1 MTRMRRPGRQR
12 GLALVEFALVASGG
26 FILLLLGV
34 FELSRVMYTFNTANE
49 ATRLG
54 ARLAVVCGMNDT
66 VITDRMSALLPELN
80 ASTVSI
86 TYEPSGCQADA
97 VDDTP
102 ACQSATVAINPGTTI
117 QTVIPFIDFTIDIP
131 PFSTTLTRE
140 AMDSSNCT

>member
-1 MTRMRRPGRQR
+1 MKRLGRSRKER
-12 GLALVEFALVASGG
+12 GAALVEFALVAAGG

-34 FELSRVMYTFNTANE
+34 FELGRVMYTFNTANE

-54 ARLAVVCGMNDT
+54 ARLAVVCGLNDT

-80 ASTVSI
+80 ADTVSV
-86 TYEPSGCQADA
+86 TYDPPGCQAAA

-102 ACQSATVAINPGTTI
+102 ACQSATVAINPGTAI
-117 QTVIPFIDFTIDIP
+117 QTVIPFINFTIDIP

-140 AMDSSNCT
+140 AMDSSTCT